1 MPTGKKQVPL
11 NPDTN
16 HTKPGS
22 YPSLL
27 VSSNEFEPS
36 NSHMIKSYSLL
47 FRVSRT
53 VGRDANGLVNGE
65 ANENIGKKPTSWPF
79 PQADE
84 VLIEHT
90 GQPTELGNNYTNFFF
105 FL

>member
-11 NPDTN
+11 NPDAN
-16 HTKPGS
+16 HTKPGT

-53 VGRDANGLVNGE
+53 VGRDTNGLVNGE
-65 ANENIGKKPTSWPF
+65 ANENIGKKPTLSPF
-79 PQADE
+79 YQAGWF
-84 VLIEHT
+84 LAEHT
-90 GQPTELGNNYTNFFF
+90 VALSIQQEPSF
-105 FL
+105 

>member
-16 HTKPGS
+16 PTKPGS
-22 YPSLL
+22 CPSLL
-27 VSSNEFEPS
+27 ISSNEFEPS

-53 VGRDANGLVNGE
+53 VGRDTNGLVNGE

-79 PQADE
+79 YQA
-84 VLIEHT
+84 
-90 GQPTELGNNYTNFFF
+90 
-105 FL
+105 